1 LQSYRDAGMQIAID
15 DFGTG
20 YSSMAYVK
28 KLVVDYLKIDRSFI
42 RDMATND
49 DDRAIAE
56 TIILMARRL
65 GIKVIAEGIETE
77 EQKALLRAAGCQ
89 YGQGYL
95 FSHPLPPEKFETLL
109 QAQQPEPEINQ
120 AEISA
125 QPQLIG
131 L

>member
-1 LQSYRDAGMQIAID
+1 
-15 DFGTG
+15 
-20 YSSMAYVK
+20 MAYLK
-28 KLVVDYLKIDRSFI
+28 KFAIDYLKIDRSFV
-42 RDMATND
+42 RDMAVNE

-65 GIKVIAEGIETE
+65 GIKVIAEGIETA
-77 EQKALLRAAGCQ
+77 EQKALLCAAGCQ

-95 FSHPLPPEKFETLL
+95 FSHPLPPERFEALFI
-109 QAQQPEPEINQ
+109 APETAAETM
-120 AEISA
+120 ASEISA

>member
-1 LQSYRDAGMQIAID
+1 MQIAID

-20 YSSMAYVK
+20 YSSMAYLTK
-28 KLVVDYLKIDRSFI
+28 FAIDHLKIARCVV
-42 RDMATND
+42 RDMAVSE

-65 GIKVIAEGIETE
+65 GIKVIAEGIEAA
-77 EQKALLRAAGCQ
+77 EQKALLCAAGSQ

-95 FSHPLPPEKFETLL
+95 FSHPLPSEKLKALL
-109 QAQQPEPEINQ
+109 KAVQPEPEIID

-125 QPQLIG
+125 QPQLMG